1 MIGWL
6 IIFCEIGFWVFV
18 LAGLIVR
25 YILKKKKLGTWL
37 LICTPIVDIILL
49 IATVLDLKNGAI
61 ATTVHGL
68 SAIYIGVSVAFGH
81 QMIKWADAHFAYKYG
96 NGEKPIKKKKFGRE
110 HARQERIGWFRHA
123 VSWLIGGA
131 LLAVMIFSIN
141 NPSQTQALLNTLKLW
156 TLILVIDFI
165 ISFSYTLYPKKE
177 R

>member
-18 LAGLIVR
+18 LAGLLVR
-25 YILKKKKLGTWL
+25 YILKKKKLGTLL

-49 IATVLDLKNGAI
+49 IATVLDLKNGEI

-68 SAIYIGVSVAFGH
+68 SAIYIGVSVVFGH

-96 NGEKPIKKKKFGRE
+96 NGEKPIKKKRFGRE
-110 HARQERIGWFRHA
+110 HARQERIGWFRLF

-131 LLAVMIFSIN
+131 VLAVMIFSIN
-141 NPSQTQALLNTLKLW
+141 NSSQTQALLNTLKLW

-165 ISFSYTLYPKKE
+165 ISFSYTLFPKKE